1 MAFLYGIICGG
12 IFLGMV
18 FGSKGMKLDDSTYIS
33 QTHGFTAF
41 LSLFAI
47 CFFDKNEG
55 FFFKD
60 IYRVSDILS

>member
-1 MAFLYGIICGG
+1 MSFLYGLLSGSV
-12 IFLGMV
+12 FLGMV
-18 FGSKGMKLDDSTYIS
+18 FGAKGMRLDDVTYIS
-33 QTHGFTAF
+33 QTHGFTAL

-60 IYRVSDILS
+60 IY

>member
-1 MAFLYGIICGG
+1 MAFLYGLLSGG

-18 FGSKGMKLDDSTYIS
+18 FGSKGMKLDDVTYIS
-33 QTHGFTAF
+33 QTHGFMAF

-47 CFFDKNEG
+47 CFFDKDEG

-60 IYRVSDILS
+60 IYRVSVLVS

>member
-1 MAFLYGIICGG
+1 MAFLYGLLSGG

-18 FGSKGMKLDDSTYIS
+18 FGSKGMKLDDVTFIS
-33 QTHGFTAF
+33 QTHGFMAF

-47 CFFDKNEG
+47 CFFDKDEG

-60 IYRVSDILS
+60 IYRVSVLVS